1 MGWVVRMDN
10 MLFELNNTV
19 FELDK
24 EKYNELRRLCEQLGR
39 CIEDNF
45 PQCTSVVVDADKF
58 VVKEDVIA
66 SYFELKL

>member
-10 MLFELNNTV
+10 MLFELDNMV
-19 FELDK
+19 FELDE

-39 CIEDNF
+39 FIEGNF

>member
-1 MGWVVRMDN
+1 MDN
-10 MLFELNNTV
+10 MVFELNNTA

-39 CIEDNF
+39 FVEDNF

>member
-10 MLFELNNTV
+10 MLFEL
-19 FELDK
+19 DK
-24 EKYNELRRLCEQLGR
+24 EKYNELRGLCEQLGR
-39 CIEDNF
+39 FIEDNF

-66 SYFELKL
+66 SYFELKI

>member
-1 MGWVVRMDN
+1 
-10 MLFELNNTV
+10 MLFELDKIV
-19 FELDK
+19 FELDE

-39 CIEDNF
+39 FIEDNF
-45 PQCTSVVVDADKF
+45 PQCTSVVIDADKF

>member
-1 MGWVVRMDN
+1 MDN
-10 MLFELNNTV
+10 MLFELDNKV
-19 FELDK
+19 FKLDK
-24 EKYNELRRLCEQLGR
+24 EKYNELRILCEQLGR
-39 CIEDNF
+39 FIEDNF

>member
-10 MLFELNNTV
+10 MLFELDNTA
-19 FELDK
+19 FKLDK

-39 CIEDNF
+39 FIEDNF

-66 SYFELKL
+66 SYFELKI

>member
-1 MGWVVRMDN
+1 MGWVVKMDN
-10 MLFELNNTV
+10 ML

-39 CIEDNF
+39 FIEDNF

-66 SYFELKL
+66 GYFELKI

>member
-1 MGWVVRMDN
+1 MDN
-10 MLFELNNTV
+10 MLFELDKIV
-19 FELDK
+19 FELDE

-39 CIEDNF
+39 FIEDNF
-45 PQCTSVVVDADKF
+45 PQCTSVVIDADKF

>member
-1 MGWVVRMDN
+1 MDN
-10 MLFELNNTV
+10 MLFEFDNMV
-19 FELDK
+19 SEFDK
-24 EKYNELRRLCEQLGR
+24 EMYNKLRRLCEQLVR
-39 CIEDNF
+39 IIEDNF